1 MKKFFAFLMIGML
14 LLASVSSALAATIDL
29 SPIEA
34 ESNIYTIDVNEDG
47 KAAFIESAL
56 SAKERSF
63 VHKYESTYLYSTT
76 KFDVLIANYN
86 QSNNYPIFR
95 LWITYCADNGYQNID
110 SATFVLGNKQYTF
123 TEIDDPEWLQYD
135 KEKGYIEEVL
145 IRFNTEN
152 LDFLLALEEAIKGKS
167 DSVEALDSVKI
178 KLVLHGKEDI
188 VVELGS
194 GFWLDFMAL
203 KSAWLDVDG
212 VSYLEDIIGTDMS
225 VTTIY

>member
-1 MKKFFAFLMIGML
+1 MKKVFAFLMIGML
-14 LLASVSSALAATIDL
+14 LLASMSTAFAATIDL
-29 SPIEA
+29 SPIE
-34 ESNIYTIDVNEDG
+34 EQSSIYTVDVNSDG
-47 KAAFIESAL
+47 EAAFIESAL
-56 SAKERSF
+56 GAKERSF

-76 KFDVLIANYN
+76 KFDVLIVNYN
-86 QSNNYPIFR
+86 QSSNYPVFR
-95 LWITYCADNGYQNID
+95 LWVTYCADNGYQNID

-123 TEIDDPEWLQYD
+123 TEIDDPDWLQYD

-145 IRFNTEN
+145 IRFNMEN
-152 LDFLLALEEAIKGKS
+152 VDFLLALEEAIKGKS
-167 DSVEALDSVKI
+167 DTVEDLESVDI

-212 VSYLEDIIGTDMS
+212 TSYLEDIIGTDMS